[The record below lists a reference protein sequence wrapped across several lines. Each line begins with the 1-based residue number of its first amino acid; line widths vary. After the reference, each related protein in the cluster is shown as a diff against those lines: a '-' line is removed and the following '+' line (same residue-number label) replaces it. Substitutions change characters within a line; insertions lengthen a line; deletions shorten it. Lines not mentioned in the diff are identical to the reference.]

1 MDLNECLR
9 SGMVKKT
16 MVDEDLIKSLIK
28 LSNTKEKI
36 INNSQMEGEG
46 ASVYVSLAYDSLRE
60 VLEAFCILHSYKVLS
75 HICMGELLKTLMPD
89 FDYDRFNRYRWIRNS
104 INYYGKIVDAKQGKE
119 LITKIL
125 EMKRKTIETYLK
137 KYTP

>member
-46 ASVYVSLAYDSLRE
+46 ASVSVSLAYDSLRE